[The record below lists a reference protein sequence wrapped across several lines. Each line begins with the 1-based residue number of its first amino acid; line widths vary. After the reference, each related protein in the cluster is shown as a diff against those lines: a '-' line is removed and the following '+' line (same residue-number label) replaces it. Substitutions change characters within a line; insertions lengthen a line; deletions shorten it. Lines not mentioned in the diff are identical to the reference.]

1 MIRSL
6 ILNKYVAKEFTK
18 VVINITL
25 LFFCFGFIINLF
37 EEINLFKDHNVRIT
51 VPIIL
56 LNVFVTVVPL
66 EYLLLFVFILNSSI
80 LITKDDFPISLF
92 CTALKVVKDSKYTSD
107 NLSMINGS
115 YRGNVIF
122 VISVLVIL

>member
-37 EEINLFKDHNVRIT
+37 EEIIIKTLLSQLKKVINKTNIQRIVIVGGVAANKRFRT
-51 VPIIL
+51 LAKNMMLEEQLKII
-56 LNVFVTVVPL
+56 FPPL
-66 EYLLLFVFILNSSI
+66 EYCTDNAAMIGIVGYLKYKNREISDLSCSS
-80 LITKDDFPISLF
+80 
-92 CTALKVVKDSKYTSD
+92 TSRYK
-107 NLSMINGS
+107 I
-115 YRGNVIF
+115 
-122 VISVLVIL
+122 